1 LTEAAVAVLPR
12 SIADDTAFIGH
23 PRGLGWLSASEFW
36 ERFSYYGMQT
46 LLVLYL
52 THYLLLPGNIEQVWG
67 FEAFRH
73 FLGHVYGATSQMA
86 LASNTAQL
94 YAALVYVT
102 PLAGGFLADRLIGR
116 TTTVTLGAIT
126 MVIGT
131 FLLALN
137 STFLIAL
144 ALLLFGVGCFK
155 ANIASQVGAL
165 YRIDDPRRADGFQI
179 YFMGI
184 QLAVIISPFI
194 CSTLGERVDWH
205 LGFVAAGVG
214 MVFGLAIY
222 LAGRRHYPP
231 EPLRRKGDR
240 VERPPLTNRD
250 WRAVILLVA
259 LLPVLALSIIGNQ
272 QIFDAYLIWGEK
284 AFIKPTIHLIYP
296 GWHAAGL
303 YWGHLSFVM
312 PIGYLVSLDAFVSAV
327 TMVGVIAFWRWYGKR
342 WKEPDEIT
350 KIVIGVFIS
359 ALGPLVLAG
368 CAAVAKSTGHPV
380 PLYWALGFHILNDIG
395 FANVLPVGLALYSRA
410 APKGLGGIMIAVYY
424 VHLFIGN
431 LLTGY
436 LGGLLGTMSD
446 ATFWLMHVV
455 LMAISAVILLVVRFA
470 FAHVVAPTIADA
482 AATA

>member
-1 LTEAAVAVLPR
+1 MTT
-12 SIADDTAFIGH
+12 ADSADTSERAKRDIRFLGH
-23 PRGLGWLSASEFW
+23 PVGLGWLSASEFW

-52 THYLLLPGNIEQVWG
+52 THYLLQPGHIEQVWG

-73 FLGHVYGATSQMA
+73 FLGRLYGAQSTMA

-116 TTTVTLGAIT
+116 TTTVTMGAIV
-126 MVIGT
+126 MVTGT

-155 ANIASQVGAL
+155 GNIASQVGDL
-165 YRIDDPRRADGFQI
+165 YTIDDPRRANGFQI

-184 QLAVIISPFI
+184 QLAVIISPVI
-194 CSTLGERVDWH
+194 CGYLGQRVDWH

-214 MVFGLAIY
+214 MVLGLAIY
-222 LAGRRHYPP
+222 LSGRRNYPP
-231 EPLRRKGDR
+231 EPLAKKGDH
-240 VERPPLTNRD
+240 VERPPLTRRD
-250 WRAVILLVA
+250 WKAIVLLVA
-259 LLPVLALSIIGNQ
+259 LLPVLALSIVGNQ
-272 QIFDAYLIWGEK
+272 EIFDAYLVWGEK
-284 AFIKPTIHLIYP
+284 AFQTHLL
-296 GWHAAGL
+296 G
-303 YWGHLSFVM
+303 FNM
-312 PIGYLVSLDAFVSAV
+312 PITWIVSVDAFVSAV

-350 KIVIGVFIS
+350 KIVIGVAIS
-359 ALGPLVLAG
+359 ATGPLVLAG
-368 CAAVAKSTGHPV
+368 CAAVAKSTGQPV
-380 PLYWALGFHILNDIG
+380 PLYWALGFHILNDVG

-424 VHLFIGN
+424 LHLFLGN

-436 LGGLLGTMSD
+436 LGGLLGTMPDTS
-446 ATFWLMHVV
+446 FWLMHVA
-455 LMAISAVILLVVRFA
+455 LMAISAAILLAVRLV
-470 FAHVVAPTIADA
+470 FAHLVAPTTADVQSPNG
-482 AATA
+482 